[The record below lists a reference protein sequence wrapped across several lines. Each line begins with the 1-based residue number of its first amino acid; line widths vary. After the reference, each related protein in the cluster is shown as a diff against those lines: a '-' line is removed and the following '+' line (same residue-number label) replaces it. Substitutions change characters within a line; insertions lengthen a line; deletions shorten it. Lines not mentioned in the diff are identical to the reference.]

1 VVGDEF
7 VRLKNISKRFVGVKA
22 LDCVDLVVRKGE
34 IHCLVG
40 ENGSGKSTL
49 IKIICGV
56 ERPDEGEMLIDGKPV
71 TNAHSIDAIRS
82 GVEVIY
88 QDMSLFPNLTV
99 AENIAVNQRI
109 ERGSITI
116 HWKDIR
122 RIAREAVQRVGVR
135 LDLDAIVGQLSIAN
149 QQLVAIC
156 RALTSDVRLLIMDEA
171 TTALTK
177 FEIDSLFSIIK
188 DLQGRGIAILFVSH
202 KLNEVIQ
209 IAETIS
215 ILRDGRSVGT
225 FDSRELDDQKIGF
238 LMTGRKIEAARHDGT
253 RSFTRAAMQVKGLG
267 KRGQYEGVSFTLF
280 EGEIL
285 GLTGLLGAGRTELAL
300 SLIGL
305 NKPDRGEIW
314 LFGRRTPIRS
324 VKDAMR
330 LGIGYV
336 PENRMVQG
344 LIMQQSVGNNVQI
357 TALKALTGALGLLDA
372 AKRSR
377 FVHSWVEKLSIKVT
391 DPSTPVSTLSGG
403 NQQKVVIAKWL
414 AINPR
419 ILILDGPTVGIDI
432 AAKSA
437 IHEMIRE
444 LARTG
449 ISILIISDE
458 VPEVTGT
465 CDRILIMR
473 DGRLIREIDA
483 REATTE
489 LVQHAMESR

>member
-1 VVGDEF
+1 VREEF
-7 VRLKNISKRFVGVKA
+7 VCLKGICKRFIGVKA
-22 LDCVDLVVRKGE
+22 LDCVTLAVRAGE

-49 IKIICGV
+49 IKIISGV
-56 ERPDEGEMLIDGKPV
+56 ERPDEGEVLFDGRAV
-71 TNAHSIDAIRS
+71 TNTTSLDAIRR

-99 AENIAVNQRI
+99 AENVAVNQRI
-109 ERGSITI
+109 ERGTLSIRWREMRRTAAEA
-116 HWKDIR
+116 IR
-122 RIAREAVQRVGVR
+122 KVGVD
-135 LDLDAIVGQLSIAN
+135 LDLDAVVGQLSIAN

-171 TTALTK
+171 TTALTRV
-177 FEIDSLFSIIK
+177 EIERLFAVIHE
-188 DLQGRGIAILFVSH
+188 LQGRGIAILFVSH

-209 IAETIS
+209 IAQTVS

-225 FDSRELDDQKIGF
+225 FSSSELDDEKITY
-238 LMTGRKIEAARHDGT
+238 LMTGRKIEAACRERG
-253 RSFTRAAMQVKGLG
+253 RIFPRPALEVRRLS
-267 KRGQYEGVSFTLF
+267 KREQYHEVSFTLS

-305 NKPDRGEIW
+305 NRPDGGEV
-314 LFGRRTPIRS
+314 LVGGRRVTIRS

-330 LGIGYV
+330 HGIGFV
-336 PENRMVQG
+336 PENRMLQG
-344 LIMQQSVGNNVQI
+344 LVMQQSVGNNLQM
-357 TALKALTGALGLLDA
+357 TAAKRLTGPLGLLDPRRRA
-372 AKRSR
+372 E
-377 FVHSWVEKLSIKVT
+377 FVREWVGTLSIKVT
-391 DPSTPVSTLSGG
+391 DPATSVSTLSGG

-414 AINPR
+414 AIKPK

-437 IHEMIRE
+437 IHAMIRE
-444 LARTG
+444 LSETG

-458 VPEVTGT
+458 VSEVANT
-465 CDRILIMR
+465 CDRTLIMKG
-473 DGRLIREIDA
+473 GRVSGEVTACEGAAGLIQEAVEA
-483 REATTE
+483 R
-489 LVQHAMESR
+489 